1 MPRVAKRQP
10 RHGLRSNVLM
20 NRANDGAAPAPQ
32 ETCLRQASVPVVG
45 SAFRSIFEQSNREE
59 ETSLRRTDRC
69 RRTYRLPN
77 ESGGPPRRRPARK
90 TPLRRTDRWRR
101 AYRLPKESGGPPR
114 RRRSRKTPLLGGRGR
129 SRRRNLGGRT
139 TPHADRKSTRL
150 NSSHLGIS

>member
-1 MPRVAKRQP
+1 MEHLAPEHELPYCSETHDYPHHHSHYCYYNNLIHPICFQVHSRGFVP
-10 RHGLRSNVLM
+10 NVLM

-77 ESGGPPRRRPARK
+77 ESGGPPRRR
-90 TPLRRTDRWRR
+90 
-101 AYRLPKESGGPPR
+101 
-114 RRRSRKTPLLGGRGR
+114 RSRKTPLLGGRGR

-139 TPHADRKSTRL
+139 TPHA
-150 NSSHLGIS
+150 